1 MKKGVFRKYIR
12 IIHLWLGLISGL
24 VVFIVSITGTI
35 YVFEPEINLALQS
48 GVYKNVEKE
57 NRPFISP
64 FSMREKAEAFF
75 PGKITSMYVIVYP
88 EGDRA
93 NIIWLRD
100 STRKYTAIV
109 QNPYSGEVIHS
120 YPYNVNFW
128 AIVLGLHT
136 SLLIPVVGHE
146 IVNICTIIF
155 VVLMISGLIL
165 WYPKQ
170 KKHLKQRVTIKWG
183 ASPKRLNYDLHN
195 VLGFYMSWILILL
208 ALTGLFMAYEWME
221 KSVYWLASGGEQQV
235 KQVRLNS
242 NADNKGTQSNVEE
255 KIVSIISEYNNVDN
269 YLLNFAMDSAGIYQL
284 TVNPRN
290 GYWYNRND
298 VYAIDQYSGEIIKT
312 DLWAD
317 KNNGDKI
324 QAANLNIHIGAILGI
339 PGKIIAF
346 LASLV
351 SASLPITG
359 FLIWRGRRSK
369 KSGRRV

>member
-221 KSVYWLASGGEQQV
+221 KGVYWLASGGEQQV